1 MDSYLVDRIAAQ
13 LLTPYWKE
21 RLKGSPEEL
30 RSAFADVYHFGLR
43 LHPAAPI
50 DPDALAGPLRE
61 QLGERVSIDVDKEQ
75 SRATVRI
82 EPVTGD
88 TVKQD
93 LGGVK
98 ELTKQLGTHAEL
110 LRVDLSDATA
120 AIPAISEPA
129 TATAYREKD
138 EDRIAVRIDMD
149 IPLQNLLHFG
159 APQLPLKPLTRG
171 NVASNAHSAH
181 FEEEK
186 CYHCDALHVIAY
198 GSKSHSQGNDDVYF
212 TCMAC
217 GRLRLVAWGIPEL
230 VSYRIDLADRLPRA
244 LSAAYAEA
252 KAARAREPSR
262 PVFEKPRVF
271 SWIFAHE
278 RHFFVAAAVLPA
290 LLLLWAWFLDDA
302 FRSSMFEGARTLATL
317 CCAAYALSLGLWIR
331 SKGRVA
337 GEVAWFS
344 FLGLYGTII
353 PIIASLAG

>member
-1 MDSYLVDRIAAQ
+1 MDGDLVDRIAAQ

-21 RLKGSPEEL
+21 RLKGSPAEL
-30 RSAFADVYHFGLR
+30 LSAFAHVYHFGLR

-50 DPDALAGPLRE
+50 DPDALARPLRE

-75 SRATVRI
+75 RRATVRI
-82 EPVTGD
+82 DPVTGD

-110 LRVDLSDATA
+110 LRVDLSDAA
-120 AIPAISEPA
+120 AAMPATPE

-138 EDRIAVRIDMD
+138 EDRVAVRIDME
-149 IPLQNLLHFG
+149 IPLQNLLHLG

-171 NVASNAHSAH
+171 NVTSYSSSVH
-181 FEEEK
+181 FEDEK
-186 CYHCDALHVIAY
+186 CDHCGALHVIAY
-198 GSKSHSQGNDDVYF
+198 GSKSHAQDNDNVYF

-217 GRLRLVAWGIPEL
+217 GRLRLVMWGIPEL

-244 LSAAYAEA
+244 LSVAYARA

-262 PVFEKPRVF
+262 PVFEKPRVL
-271 SWIFAHE
+271 SWLFAHE

-290 LLLLWAWFLDDA
+290 LLLLWAWLSDDA
-302 FRSSMFEGARTLATL
+302 FRNSLFEGARTLATL
-317 CCAAYALSLGLWIR
+317 CCAVYAISIGLWIR
-331 SKGRVA
+331 SKGRIA
-337 GEVAWFS
+337 GDAAWFS
-344 FLGLYGTII
+344 FLALYGTMI
-353 PIIASLAG
+353 PVIVALTG

>member
-1 MDSYLVDRIAAQ
+1 
-13 LLTPYWKE
+13 
-21 RLKGSPEEL
+21 
-30 RSAFADVYHFGLR
+30 LR

-50 DPDALAGPLRE
+50 DPDALARPLRE
-61 QLGERVSIDVDKEQ
+61 QLGERVSINVDKEQ
-75 SRATVRI
+75 RRATVRI

-120 AIPAISEPA
+120 AMPATPE

-138 EDRIAVRIDMD
+138 EDRVAVRIDME
-149 IPLQNLLHFG
+149 IPLQNLLHSG

-171 NVASNAHSAH
+171 SVALSSRSVH

-186 CYHCDALHVIAY
+186 CDHCDALHVIAY
-198 GSKSHSQGNDDVYF
+198 GSKSHPQDSDNVYF

-217 GRLRLVAWGIPEL
+217 GRLRLVVWGIPEL

-244 LSAAYAEA
+244 LSAAYARA

-262 PVFEKPRVF
+262 PVFENPRVF

-290 LLLLWAWFLDDA
+290 LILLWAWLSDET
-302 FRSSMFEGARTLATL
+302 FRNSLFEGARTLATL
-317 CCAAYALSLGLWIR
+317 CCAAYAISLGLWIR

-337 GEVAWFS
+337 GEAAWLS
-344 FLGLYGTII
+344 FLALYGTMI
-353 PIIASLAG
+353 PVIVALTG